1 MFTQRRLSINQ
12 RDNHCQIAALSLS
25 HPANC
30 IATTATAA
38 AAAADVGSGIP
49 RDHSPVPFQWRN
61 EERGTKGGGV
71 QLQAQQAREC
81 KTSSQKYF
89 MTDDHNTEFDKE

>member
-49 RDHSPVPFQWRN
+49 GDHSPVPFQWRN
-61 EERGTKGGGV
+61 KERGTKWGGGTVAGAAGEGV
-71 QLQAQQAREC
+71 QNILT
-81 KTSSQKYF
+81 KIFY
-89 MTDDHNTEFDKE
+89 D